1 MLWAFLVSVIV
12 IFVVSLLT
20 KPRPVEE
27 LNGLV
32 YGATVL
38 PKEEPV
44 PFYKSEWMW
53 AVVVMVIFAALNIIF
68 W

>member
-1 MLWAFLVSVIV
+1 VS
-12 IFVVSLLT
+12 
-20 KPRPVEE
+20 E
-27 LNGLV
+27 LEGLV

-44 PFYKSEWMW
+44 PFYRNEYAW
-53 AVVVMVIFAALNIIF
+53 AILVAIIFVALNIIF